1 MGEKAWSRAALN
13 LRLIPRWSRAHAGK
27 ASSSVF
33 LEICF
38 LRPQHHQM
46 RLGGKKAGGA
56 ALPLCAQ
63 PTGRRWYEWGS
74 QLHEPMEGAHGP
86 CWGALI
92 TRFLSLP
99 HLPHPF
105 AFPSAGQRGAAERG
119 LWKLSLCIE
128 RMGKGLYL
136 PYFVPFAVSADSAH
150 VYFIWRGGCLVSLSS
165 DVISALRAGPAVLSL
180 MNSAVAL
187 LSPPRYQSSRC
198 QIKPGLGK
206 ESENKA

>member
-1 MGEKAWSRAALN
+1 M
-13 LRLIPRWSRAHAGK
+13 
-27 ASSSVF
+27 
-33 LEICF
+33 
-38 LRPQHHQM
+38 
-46 RLGGKKAGGA
+46 
-56 ALPLCAQ
+56 LPLCRAWAHAQ
-63 PTGRRWYEWGS
+63 PTGRRWYECGS
-74 QLHEPMEGAHGP
+74 QLHEPVEGAHGP
-86 CWGALI
+86 CWGGLI
-92 TRFLSLP
+92 THFLSLP

-105 AFPSAGQRGAAERG
+105 AFPSAGQRGAVERG

-136 PYFVPFAVSADSAH
+136 PYFVPFAVSTDSAH